1 MDASGRGRLML
12 KLAALMERDKDY
24 LASLDTVDNGKT
36 LASSLA
42 DVEQSIDVMT
52 YYAGWADKVHGDTI
66 PADGQVMTYT
76 RLEPVGVVGQIIP
89 WNYPLAMLAWKWGP
103 ALAAGCTIVLKPAEL
118 TPLSALYMGHLA
130 EEAGLPPGVVNV
142 VPGYGLTAGA
152 AVANHMDID
161 KVAFTGSTQTGRLV
175 MAAAA
180 TSNLK
185 RVSLE
190 LGGKSPL
197 VVMADADLTKA
208 VEIAHEAI
216 FANHGQN
223 CCAGSRTFVQ
233 VNCQLLSFPININFL
248 RRKSTMSS
256 WRSLVRLPGAEQWAV
271 LGVERLSRD
280 PRWTG
285 VSLTRSWPSSSQ
297 AGRRGPR
304 WWQGGRG
311 TETRATS
318 YSQRCSPR
326 SKMT

>member
-12 KLAALMERDKDY
+12 RLVDLMQRDKDY
-24 LASLDTVDNGKT
+24 LARLDTVDNGKS
-36 LASSLA
+36 LSSALA
-42 DVEQSIDVMT
+42 DVEQSIDVLT
-52 YYAGWADKVHGDTI
+52 YYAGWADKIHGDTI

-103 ALAAGCTIVLKPAEL
+103 ALAAGCCIVLKPAEL

-130 EEAGLPPGVVNV
+130 REAGLPPGVVNI
-142 VPGYGLTAGA
+142 VPGYGATAGA
-152 AVANHMDID
+152 ALTSHMQVD
-161 KVAFTGSTQTGRLV
+161 KVAFTGSTLTGRLV

-180 TSNLK
+180 NSNLK

-197 VVMADADLTKA
+197 VVMADCDLDKA

-233 VNCQLLSFPININFL
+233 VSFKFSLCQKENIFYVIFVGRNL
-248 RRKSTMSS
+248 RRVREESCRGGQREDGGKS
-256 WRSLVRLPGAEQWAV
+256 LE
-271 LGVERLSRD
+271 
-280 PRWTG
+280 
-285 VSLTRSWPSSSQ
+285 
-297 AGRRGPR
+297 
-304 WWQGGRG
+304 GGH
-311 TETRATS
+311 
-318 YSQRCSPR
+318 
-326 SKMT
+326 